1 MSGKKTGDP
10 KGYAEAMEELEQIVR
25 ELDSRNV
32 DVDVLSDR
40 VKRAMELI
48 EWCDERISAAELT
61 VSEIAATIGL
71 SDDVDDED
79 DDEEEEDEEDEEEDD
94 EDD

>member
-1 MSGKKTGDP
+1 MSGKKTGEP

-71 SDDVDDED
+71 TDDDSDDDDDED
-79 DDEEEEDEEDEEEDD
+79 YDGEDEDEEDEDD
-94 EDD
+94 D

>member
-1 MSGKKTGDP
+1 MSTKKTSEP

-40 VKRAMELI
+40 VKRAMQLI

-71 SDDVDDED
+71 TDDGPD
-79 DDEEEEDEEDEEEDD
+79 DDDTDDTDES
-94 EDD
+94 